1 MALGSFC
8 SHKQPLPQMVKDLG
22 GYIQPGMVLTK
33 MRGNESTDNLGYS
46 LSPHS
51 TITVRVGQDGF
62 AVFVLGKFHDR
73 FFLLS
78 FVLI

>member
-1 MALGSFC
+1 
-8 SHKQPLPQMVKDLG
+8 
-22 GYIQPGMVLTK
+22 
-33 MRGNESTDNLGYS
+33 MRSNELTDNLGYS